1 MNRSLSSLLLRW
13 GFLALGVTLATK
25 LVPGIACNDG
35 LTLFVVVI
43 LLSFLNAVLRPVL
56 LLFTLPFIL
65 VTAGL
70 GIVVINALLFY
81 FVGHIVDGFVVAGF
95 WPAVWGSLVVSITNL
110 ILNVL
115 IKPMT
120 ARPQQPPRQP
130 PPPPQSG
137 SGKGGGDVIDI

>member
-25 LVPGIACNDG
+25 LVPGIACHDG
-35 LTLFVVVI
+35 VTLFVVVI

-56 LLFTLPFIL
+56 LLFTLPLIL
-65 VTAGL
+65 LTAGF

-95 WPAVWGSLVVSITNL
+95 WPAVWGSLVVSITNF

-115 IKPMT
+115 IKPVT
-120 ARPQQPPRQP
+120 RRAAPPSQQPPS
-130 PPPPQSG
+130 PPQAG

>member
-25 LVPGIACNDG
+25 IVPGIACNDG

-65 VTAGL
+65 VTFGL

-81 FVGHIVDGFVVAGF
+81 FVGHIVDGFVVSGF
-95 WPAVWGSLVVSITNL
+95 WPAVWGSLVVSISNFVLTA
-110 ILNVL
+110 L

-120 ARPQQPPRQP
+120 RRQAPPPQQPPSP
-130 PPPPQSG
+130 PSAG